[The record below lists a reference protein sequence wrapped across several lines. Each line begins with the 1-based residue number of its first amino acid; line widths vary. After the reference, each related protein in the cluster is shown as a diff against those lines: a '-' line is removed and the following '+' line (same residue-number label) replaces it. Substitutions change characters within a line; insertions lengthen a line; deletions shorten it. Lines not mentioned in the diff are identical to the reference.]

1 MKDFVERSGFGN
13 SQWEKVTH
21 ATNHR
26 TVTRQKCRVID
37 DITAFHLIWDETLP
51 RHILQDDT
59 EYEIMDAREFMRSID
74 SSSALIT
81 RPRTPK
87 ISQNQYKSIGDR
99 ERFAAQHPVMLAASE
114 CRGNLGP
121 TSLEVFKRN
130 PQLRNKV

>member
-1 MKDFVERSGFGN
+1 MKDFVERSGFRN

-87 ISQNQYKSIGDR
+87 SLKININPLEIGSVSQPNIPS
-99 ERFAAQHPVMLAASE
+99 
-114 CRGNLGP
+114 C
-121 TSLEVFKRN
+121 
-130 PQLRNKV
+130 